1 MRNDPASVTKEDAAH
16 LESAESR
23 ALGGVRPPKDSVAAE
38 AKRLAT
44 ANEKS
49 SAGVS
54 GTAGDT
60 NHDSSKNHNEPTNSS
75 SANAGSDESE

>member
-1 MRNDPASVTKEDAAH
+1 MHNNPASVTKEDAAH

-23 ALGGVRPPKDSVAAE
+23 ALGGVRPLRDNVAAE

-49 SAGVS
+49 RGVS

-60 NHDSSKNHNEPTNSS
+60 NHDSPKNHNEPTNNS